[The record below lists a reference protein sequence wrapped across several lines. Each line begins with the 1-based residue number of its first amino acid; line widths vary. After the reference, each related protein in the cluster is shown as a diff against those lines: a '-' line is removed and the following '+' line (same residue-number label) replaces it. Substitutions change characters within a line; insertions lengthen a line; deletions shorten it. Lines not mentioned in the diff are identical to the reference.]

1 MIDLIIIYLDYER
14 LRYINYEHLMLFSNT
29 PSIIYS
35 VYNHYNKLLNN

>member
-14 LRYINYEHLMLFSNT
+14 LRYINYEHLMLFSNHLQ
-29 PSIIYS
+29 SYS